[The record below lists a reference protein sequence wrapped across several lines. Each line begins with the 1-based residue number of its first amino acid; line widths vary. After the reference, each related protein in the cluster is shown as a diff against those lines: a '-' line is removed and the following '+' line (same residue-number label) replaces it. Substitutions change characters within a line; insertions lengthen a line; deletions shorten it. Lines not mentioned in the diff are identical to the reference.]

1 MLSTAAW
8 NAFLKTL
15 EEPPP
20 NTIFV
25 LATTE
30 PHKVLATIVD
40 RCHRFDF
47 QRPSLEEI
55 TAVLRRIA
63 DSEQIE
69 ADDRALAAIARSAAG
84 SFRDAI
90 GTLDQLV
97 TYGGKQ
103 VVFEDVLEVLN
114 VADADLIFKTT
125 DALIGHDP
133 RVALEC
139 VEELITTGRDPQQFM
154 RDLTAHLRQ
163 LVVVQTIG
171 SAPDSFSVTADQTE
185 RLESQARAISQLEAV
200 RAIDLVAEALRMVKE
215 GSEARIQLEL
225 ALLKGARPRADAS
238 ADALLARLERL
249 EQAAE
254 GPDGPAP
261 EGAPPPPAK
270 GPNRESTPRPPR
282 RRITGATAGVP
293 LLDDLQEQ
301 WPKVLGKIREG
312 ETGALLG
319 ALLEEAHPV
328 GLEGGQLVIGF
339 PADAAFK
346 KRKAESQVSKLRI
359 IESLRAV
366 TGHDLSIRFEHSDE
380 LRPSGQGS
388 LLSEENAIAAFK
400 DAFDAED
407 VAVDTSRSES
417 EEPRAAKGEDA

>member
-1 MLSTAAW
+1 M
-8 NAFLKTL
+8 
-15 EEPPP
+15 
-20 NTIFV
+20 
-25 LATTE
+25 
-30 PHKVLATIVD
+30 D
-40 RCHRFDF
+40 
-47 QRPSLEEI
+47 EI
-55 TAVLRRIA
+55 TAVLRKIA

-69 ADDRALAAIARSAAG
+69 ADDRTLAAIARSAAG

-97 TYGGKQ
+97 TYGGKR

-114 VADADLIFKTT
+114 VADAELIFKTT

-133 RVALEC
+133 RAALEC

-154 RDLTAHLRQ
+154 RDVTAHLRQ

-185 RLESQARAISQLEAV
+185 RLETQARAISQLEAV

-238 ADALLARLERL
+238 TDALLARLERL
-249 EQAAE
+249 EQAS
-254 GPDGPAP
+254 GTPDGAAP
-261 EGAPPPPAK
+261 KEAPPPAAK
-270 GPNRESTPRPPR
+270 APNRESTPRPPR
-282 RRITGATAGVP
+282 RRITGATADIP

-301 WPKVLGKIREG
+301 WPKVLGNIREG
-312 ETGALLG
+312 EAGALLG
-319 ALLEEAHPV
+319 ALLEEAQPV

-339 PADAAFK
+339 PADAPFK
-346 KRKAESQVSKLRI
+346 KRKAESKVTKMRI
-359 IESLRAV
+359 IESLQAV

-380 LRPSGQGS
+380 LSPSGQGS

-407 VAVDTSRSES
+407 VAVDSSRSES
-417 EEPRAAKGEDA
+417 DEPPAQRGKTRDAATEPEQDDEAGSGDAGRDDEGAGAAQG